1 MAEVDTEDAM
11 SVAKK
16 TFIVTM
22 VGSALFVSAV
32 FLFIL

>member
-11 SVAKK
+11 SVARK
-16 TFIVTM
+16 TFYVTM
-22 VGSALFVSAV
+22 VGAVLFIATV

>member
-1 MAEVDTEDAM
+1 MAGAEYEDAM

-16 TFIVTM
+16 TFYVTM
-22 VGSALFVSAV
+22 VGAALFIAAV